1 MAEAKDGDTVTVD
14 YTGRF
19 EDGTVFDTSE
29 GREPFEFTIGAGNV
43 IPGFENAVKGM
54 KPGETKTVT
63 IPAEEAYG
71 PHYDEAVLVV
81 GREEFPPHLS
91 PVVGDQL
98 ELTDRTGES
107 FIATVTAA
115 DDETVTLDANHPLAG
130 HDLTFDITLDEIK

>member
-130 HDLTFDITLDEIK
+130 HDLTFDITLEEIK

>member
-115 DDETVTLDANHPLAG
+115 DDETVTMDANHPLAG